1 MFARAL
7 IIHIAALSLAGC
19 WSFSPVNGFCQLSKI
34 SRQVLVINST
44 INRYMLLLSHQG
56 ISGYG
61 ETFVAYFFQCYTFYH
76 SFDINHRKWASEYWH
91 PCRLQHITDD
101 MTEYM
106 WVKHGGGLLD
116 GLPSMLERGCESKEE
131 NVVPHRSAVMSW
143 GKDVGGAWNCSASS
157 ELIIDRLWQHN
168 LSVMVLSPQSVISCV
183 MVLGLGLFIPVL
195 FCSSFPMCHVLHY
208 ISCFYSCPTI
218 AVFLPLLFPSVSYY
232 YHSLILKYIVLFYH
246 WPLCSLGFPHLPF
259 KKKKNPFYICLF
271 SF

>member
-34 SRQVLVINST
+34 SSCSWPPLQLRQVLAINST
-44 INRYMLLLSHQG
+44 LNRYMLLLSCQG
-56 ISGYG
+56 INGHG
-61 ETFVAYFFQCYTFYH
+61 ETLVAYFYTFYH
-76 SFDINHRKWASEYWH
+76 SFNINYRKWASEYWH
-91 PCRLQHITDD
+91 PFRLQHVTDD
-101 MTEYM
+101 MTECM

-116 GLPSMLERGCESKEE
+116 GLPSMPEWGCESKEE

-157 ELIIDRLWQHN
+157 GLFIDRLWQHN

-208 ISCFYSCPTI
+208 ICCFYSCPTI
-218 AVFLPLLFPSVSYY
+218 SVLLPLFDYFHL
-232 YHSLILKYIVLFYH
+232 HLITIIH
-246 WPLCSLGFPHLPF
+246 
-259 KKKKNPFYICLF
+259 
-271 SF
+271 